1 MKDEKFME
9 TTERNVKTSLW
20 TAFEELLLKECVFY
34 LNSIYKLN
42 DISLVE
48 MYNNAVNISQG
59 SKSVEKHFSQPLPFV
74 NRRGLEDVQ
83 RMINRLQKQNDAFH
97 VFFKNKISMTFQNPL
112 EHRSTTEQ
120 LLGNID
126 R

>member
-34 LNSIYKLN
+34 LNSIYIRN

-48 MYNNAVNISQG
+48 MYNNAENIFQG
-59 SKSVEKHFSQPLPFV
+59 GKSVEKHFSQPLPFV

-83 RMINRLQKQNDAFH
+83 RMINRLQKQNDAFS
-97 VFFKNKISMTFQNPL
+97 VFFKNKN
-112 EHRSTTEQ
+112 
-120 LLGNID
+120 
-126 R
+126 

>member
-1 MKDEKFME
+1 ME
-9 TTERNVKTSLW
+9 TRERNVKPSLW
-20 TAFEELLLKECVFY
+20 TAFEELPLKECVFY
-34 LNSIYKLN
+34 LNSVDKLN

-48 MYNNAVNISQG
+48 MYNNAVKGGEFIQRQ
-59 SKSVEKHFSQPLPFV
+59 FSQPLPFS

>member
-1 MKDEKFME
+1 MSLRMKDEKFME
-9 TTERNVKTSLW
+9 TTKRNVKTSLW

-34 LNSIYKLN
+34 LNSVDKLN

-59 SKSVEKHFSQPLPFV
+59 GESIQRHFSQPLPFA

-83 RMINRLQKQNDAFH
+83 RMINRLQKQNDAFN
-97 VFFKNKISMTFQNPL
+97 VLFKNQISMNVKK
-112 EHRSTTEQ
+112 ST
-120 LLGNID
+120 
-126 R
+126 